1 MYIILYIYNAL
12 FFKAESFGERDAR
25 VLRPRDTATLR
36 TLFRSHAPSYFTLF
50 YTYLLTY
57 FFLSLLRTILLQAPS
72 YLFLFLSLG
81 LMRHL
86 LLGTIPTYFFHSHS
100 YLFICSYSL
109 SLPHT
114 ILSFSL
120 SRFILPFFRSPI
132 YLSFHILFF
141 TITAIAFFST
151 IFFNN
156 HVLYNYFNF
165 ITYFNCEQKK
175 MEKLNNLKLFI
186 IIFYII
192 YFSMYTFY
200 FDLNFINFKN
210 IF

>member
-1 MYIILYIYNAL
+1 MYIILYIYNAS

-25 VLRPRDTATLR
+25 VLRLRGPATLR

-57 FFLSLLRTILLQAPS
+57 FFLSLLRTILRQAPS

-100 YLFICSYSL
+100 YLSICSCSL

-120 SRFILPFFRSPI
+120 SRSILPFSRFPI
-132 YLSFHILFF
+132 YLLFYILFL
-141 TITAIAFFST
+141 TITAIAFFQQ
-151 IFFNN
+151 
-156 HVLYNYFNF
+156 YFLT
-165 ITYFNCEQKK
+165 ITYITILILLLILIVSRRKWK
-175 MEKLNNLKLFI
+175 
-186 IIFYII
+186 
-192 YFSMYTFY
+192 S
-200 FDLNFINFKN
+200 
-210 IF
+210 